1 MEIRENDDIRALFYH
16 EGRLILH
23 TKRSKGRGIISGNI
37 LHLIRQQMKLN
48 EDQFTGLIACPLGRP
63 EYVEI
68 LRQKGLL
75 PQAPPTPPT
84 SPSRQ
89 R

>member
-16 EGRLILH
+16 EGRLILQ
-23 TKRSKGRGIISGNI
+23 TMRSKGRGVIPGKIP
-37 LHLIRQQMKLN
+37 HFIRQQMKLN
-48 EDQFTGLIACPLGRP
+48 EDQFTDLIACPLGRP

-75 PQAPPTPPT
+75 PQAPPTPP
-84 SPSRQ
+84 SRQ

>member
-1 MEIRENDDIRALFYH
+1 MTIRENDDIRALFYH
-16 EGRLILH
+16 EGRLILQ
-23 TKRSKGRGIISGNI
+23 TKRSKGRGIIPGKI
-37 LHLIRQQMKLN
+37 PQFMRQQMKLN
-48 EDQFTGLIACPLGRP
+48 EDEFAELMACPLGLP

-75 PQAPPTPPT
+75 PQPPPAPPAPPG
-84 SPSRQ
+84 RQ